1 MTLILP
7 AKISAILVFVSKI
20 SLNMK
25 FANILIL
32 LIFSTL
38 SLSANNLSAEARQ
51 NYIDQFSNVAMQEMQ
66 RSGVPASIIL
76 AQGIIE
82 SNSGNSQ
89 LALDSKNHFGI
100 KCKNWEGRKVF
111 YEDDDFENGKL
122 IKSCFRAYDDVL
134 DSYADHSDFLLTG
147 QRYRWLFDL
156 DRTDYRGWARGLK
169 KSGYATNPQ
178 YAEILIKIIEDYM
191 LYIYDTPTPQTPQFV
206 SANPPIAQPLNSTTQ
221 PNAMSLVENN
231 QITDNQTFVNNVA
244 VLETPTYQLN
254 DAPKKEP
261 KQRKKLAFKFAKKQV
276 RAADRPMQH
285 GVNAR

>member
-1 MTLILP
+1 
-7 AKISAILVFVSKI
+7 
-20 SLNMK
+20 MK
-25 FANILIL
+25 FTNILIL

-38 SLSANNLSAEARQ
+38 SLSANNPAVEARQ

-100 KCKNWEGRKVF
+100 KCKDWEGRKVF

-178 YAEILIKIIEDYM
+178 YAEILIKIIEEYM
-191 LYIYDTPTPQTPQFV
+191 LYIYDTPNQQSPQFV
-206 SANPPIAQPLNSTTQ
+206 SGNPPVAQSLN
-221 PNAMSLVENN
+221 PEMSPTVVPMP
-231 QITDNQTFVNNVA
+231 QGGQVADNQYVGLGNA

-254 DAPKKEP
+254 TPKKEP